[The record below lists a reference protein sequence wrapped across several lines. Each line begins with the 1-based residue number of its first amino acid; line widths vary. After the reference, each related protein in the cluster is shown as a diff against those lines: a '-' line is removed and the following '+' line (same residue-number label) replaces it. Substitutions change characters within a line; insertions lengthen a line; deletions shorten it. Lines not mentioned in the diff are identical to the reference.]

1 MAILL
6 DYSQVAISSI
16 MGQVNSRHFNGEVN
30 IDLIRHMILNG
41 IRHYNVT
48 FGEKYGSIVICCDDR
63 NYWRKEI
70 FPFYKANRKA
80 DREASDYDWK
90 TIFEALETVKS
101 ELREHFPYKVIQIE
115 RAEADDIIG
124 TIVKYHASPLEGGFE
139 FEPTVIVSGDK
150 DFIQLHKWGDTAQWS
165 PVQSKWVRGN
175 PDKYLREHI
184 LKGDRGDGIPNILSK
199 DDTFVNGGRQTPLR
213 QKKIDEIL
221 ADLDEGELLYA
232 ASWYSGYCRNE
243 QLIDLEMIPSEI
255 RQQVISEYR
264 NARSGDRSKMFN
276 YFIDKGLSILMQSI
290 KEF

>member
-16 MGQVNSRHFNGEVN
+16 MGQVNNRHSGGEIN
-30 IDLIRHMILNG
+30 QDLVRHMILNG

-48 FGEKYGSIVICCDDR
+48 FGEKYGDVVICCDDK

-70 FPFYKANRKA
+70 FPYYKASRKT
-80 DREASDYDWK
+80 DRDASGHDWGL
-90 TIFEALETVKS
+90 IFECLEKVKQ
-101 ELREHFPYKVIQIE
+101 EIRDYMPYRVLQIE
-115 RAEADDIIG
+115 RAEADDIIA
-124 TIVKYHASPLEGGFE
+124 TLVKYHAATLEGGAYP
-139 FEPTVIVSGDK
+139 EPCVIISGDK
-150 DFIQLHKWGDTAQWS
+150 DFIQLHKWGETSQWS

-221 ADLDEGELLYA
+221 ADIDEGELLYA
-232 ASWYSGYCRNE
+232 ASWHAAYCRNE
-243 QLIDLEMIPSEI
+243 QLIDLTMIPSEI
-255 RQQVISEYR
+255 KNKVVDDYR
-264 NARSGDRSKMFN
+264 AASSGDRSKIFN
-276 YFIDKGLSILMQSI
+276 YFMEKGLSGLMQSI

>member
-16 MGQVNSRHFNGEVN
+16 MGQVNNRHSGGEIN
-30 IDLIRHMILNG
+30 QDLVRHMILNG

-48 FGEKYGSIVICCDDR
+48 FGEKYGDVVICCDDK

-70 FPFYKANRKA
+70 FPYYKASRKT
-80 DREASDYDWK
+80 DRDASGHDWGL
-90 TIFEALETVKS
+90 IFECLETVKQ
-101 ELREHFPYKVIQIE
+101 EIRDYMPYRVLQIQ
-115 RAEADDIIG
+115 RAEADDIIA
-124 TIVKYHASPLEGGFE
+124 TLVKYHAATLEGGAYP
-139 FEPTVIVSGDK
+139 EPCVIISGDK
-150 DFIQLHKWGDTAQWS
+150 DFIQLHKWGETSQWS

-221 ADLDEGELLYA
+221 ADIDEGELLYA
-232 ASWYSGYCRNE
+232 ASWHSAYCRNE
-243 QLIDLEMIPSEI
+243 QLIDLTMIPSEI
-255 RQQVISEYR
+255 KNKVVDDYR
-264 NARSGDRSKMFN
+264 AASSGDRSKIFN
-276 YFIDKGLSILMQSI
+276 YFMEKGLSGLMQSI